1 MKKRSYAMLACL
13 LFFLGIFLG
22 GREAKAA
29 DTATTAKPKVEVNY
43 LEEFL
48 IIDKPSTL
56 DKKLYISTDKKK
68 SWDRIEW
75 DPAGTAVYF
84 DISSVLSGREVT
96 VYVGNSTTDE
106 NQITEVTLAK
116 QEKIKAKASGASIV
130 ITEIPAGRNVEYRK
144 GDGSIWTVATTSA
157 ISGRP
162 DLPKVTAGTNQ
173 VEVDFSAYALKGAKL
188 TFRLAATKTQRVG
201 KEVKAK
207 VAKRANAPNIKL
219 DGTKLALSGF
229 KAGGSEYRLDDKTGW
244 AASAEKVIPAAK
256 IWGADVSNRSIPLG
270 VEKAVSVAGI
280 SCPMKGGVAEVRN
293 AAAKTKPASR
303 SKIVEV
309 TSQAVFLDASKV
321 TVKVLPP
328 KSKSSSASRVAISI
342 SDASSTNAYEY
353 TLVNPVV
360 QDLDVTL
367 MKWNTIKNSKDIEI
381 KAVKY
386 GSSTINPGA
395 NMALLVR
402 KKSVTNK
409 QTKVVYM
416 ASTSIQYLFDSA
428 TSGKWLSGSGV
439 TLK

>member
-1 MKKRSYAMLACL
+1 MKKRSYAVFACL
-13 LFFLGIFLG
+13 LCSLGILLG
-22 GREAKAA
+22 SRTAKA
-29 DTATTAKPKVEVNY
+29 DTTTAAKPKVEVNY
-43 LEEFL
+43 LEEVL
-48 IIDKPSTL
+48 VIEKPSTL

-75 DPAGTAVYF
+75 DPAGSAVYF

-96 VYVGNSTTDE
+96 VYVGNSTADDS
-106 NQITEVTLAK
+106 QITEITLAK

-130 ITEIPAGRNVEYRK
+130 VTDIPAGRDVEYRK

-162 DLPKVTAGTNQ
+162 TLPKVTAGTNQ
-173 VEVDFSAYALKGAKL
+173 VEVDFSAYALKGARL

-207 VAKRANAPNIKL
+207 VSKRANAPNIKL

-244 AASAEKVIPAAK
+244 VASASKVLPAAQ
-256 IWGADVSNRSIPLG
+256 IWGMDASSRSIPLN
-270 VEKAVSVAGI
+270 VTNAVSVAGI

-303 SKIVEV
+303 SRIVEV
-309 TSQAVFLDASKV
+309 TTQAVFLDASKV
-321 TVKVLPP
+321 TVKTLAP
-328 KSKSSSASRVAISI
+328 KSKSSNASRVAISI

-353 TLVNPVV
+353 TLVNPAVPE
-360 QDLDVTL
+360 LDVSI
-367 MKWNTIKNSKDIEI
+367 MKWNTIKSSKDTEI
-381 KAVKY
+381 KSVKY
-386 GSSTINPGA
+386 GSSTITPGT

-409 QTKVVYM
+409 QTKIVYM

-428 TSGKWLSGSGV
+428 STGKWVSGSGV